1 MLIAIWA
8 MTQEGLIGNNNTLP
22 WMIKQELAHFK
33 KTTLF
38 QALLMGRKTY
48 ESLPKVFEKRTI
60 FLLSKD
66 QNYRFEEK
74 GSEVKVINDFWPL
87 IKSYQANKEK
97 DLFICGGK
105 SVYEQTINE
114 CDQLIVS
121 IIKKKYKGD
130 QFLKVDLS
138 KFVLN
143 EVVEFEEFNVN
154 YYRKKQQ

>member
-1 MLIAIWA
+1 

-74 GSEVKVINDFWPL
+74 GSEVKVINDF
-87 IKSYQANKEK
+87 
-97 DLFICGGK
+97 
-105 SVYEQTINE
+105 
-114 CDQLIVS
+114 
-121 IIKKKYKGD
+121 
-130 QFLKVDLS
+130 
-138 KFVLN
+138 
-143 EVVEFEEFNVN
+143 
-154 YYRKKQQ
+154 

>member
-1 MLIAIWA
+1 M
-8 MTQEGLIGNNNTLP
+8 
-22 WMIKQELAHFK
+22 
-33 KTTLF
+33 
-38 QALLMGRKTY
+38 
-48 ESLPKVFEKRTI
+48 
-60 FLLSKD
+60 
-66 QNYRFEEK
+66 
-74 GSEVKVINDFWPL
+74 
-87 IKSYQANKEK
+87 
-97 DLFICGGK
+97 FICGGK